1 MRSICSL
8 SKQLKANKMKKL
20 WIALTAITL
29 TFSAMA
35 QTSSMKMKDGCMMK
49 DGKMMMMHDGKM
61 MAMDKD
67 MTMKNG
73 TMVMADG
80 TVKMKSGK
88 TMMLKNGYCVDMNGK
103 VIKGMKMKGMKK
115 MDNMKM

>member
-1 MRSICSL
+1 
-8 SKQLKANKMKKL
+8 
-20 WIALTAITL
+20 
-29 TFSAMA
+29 
-35 QTSSMKMKDGCMMK
+35 MMQ
-49 DGKMMMMHDGKM
+49 DGKM

-80 TVKMKSGK
+80 KVKMKSGK
-88 TMMLKNGYCVDMNGK
+88 TMMLKDGYCVDMNGK

-115 MDNMKM
+115 GSVKINCVTPRQAPGPWAGSLPGRDCYIKSNIILPGNQMASF